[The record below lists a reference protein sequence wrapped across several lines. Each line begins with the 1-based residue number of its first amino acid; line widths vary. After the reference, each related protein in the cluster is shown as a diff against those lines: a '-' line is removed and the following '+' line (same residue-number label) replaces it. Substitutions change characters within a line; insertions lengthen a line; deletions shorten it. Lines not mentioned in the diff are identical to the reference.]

1 MGTRESRR
9 IAPAGGKA
17 ERFSSHDVEQIGFRS
32 RDRGQIGASQTCA
45 TATFEQPR
53 PEPAQWLHAPGAARK
68 QRPPVDRASSR
79 ERQVKVS
86 FNEPLLRDAFRTQ
99 FGPGYNQLPRC
110 EQMPKQTTRSRAI
123 ARPSVGNGLQFVLG
137 PVAYLCKL
145 RQLHAGGPFLV
156 LSDLCKQK
164 QAPWRRIAILLAQSQ
179 DVAEQAFRS
188 KRSGVAHQQR
198 RGHRATS
205 HAAADSPPGFR
216 RSDRAGFAGGISDS
230 SAGTWTVPMRLTS
243 LNKSTVTMS
252 LKLRAKGLGRRCGT
266 RPHHTAFSCASH
278 RSSSVI
284 SFLSDATACHT
295 DRRKIFVKYAISPP
309 VAQ

>member
-1 MGTRESRR
+1 M
-9 IAPAGGKA
+9 
-17 ERFSSHDVEQIGFRS
+17 
-32 RDRGQIGASQTCA
+32 
-45 TATFEQPR
+45 
-53 PEPAQWLHAPGAARK
+53 
-68 QRPPVDRASSR
+68 DRASTHK
-79 ERQVKVS
+79 RQVKVS

-99 FGPGYNQLPRC
+99 FGPGYIQIPRC
-110 EQMPKQTTRSRAI
+110 ERMPKQTTGPRVI
-123 ARPSVGNGLQFVLG
+123 ARPTVGNGLQFVLG
-137 PVAYLCKL
+137 PAAYLREL
-145 RQLHAGGPFLV
+145 RQLHAGGPCLV

-179 DVAEQAFRS
+179 DVAEQAFGWD
-188 KRSGVAHQQR
+188 RSGVAHQQGC
-198 RGHRATS
+198 GHRATS
-205 HAAADSPPGFR
+205 HAATDSPPGFR

-243 LNKSTVTMS
+243 VNRSTVGMS

-266 RPHHTAFSCASH
+266 CPHQTAFSCASH

-295 DRRKIFVKYAISPP
+295 DRRKIFVRYPISPP